1 MLQPARRK
9 YRKEFRGSM
18 GGVATRTNE
27 LSYGDYGIKTEERG
41 WLSANEIESAR
52 RTITHHTKRV
62 GKFFLRVFPHKP
74 IGHKTPGARMGSGK
88 SDVSGYVAVVKPGQ
102 ILMELS
108 GVTRAVAAE
117 AIRLA
122 GHKLS
127 VKTKLVAKENV

>member
-9 YRKEFRGSM
+9 YRKEFRGTMS
-18 GGVATRTNE
+18 GVATRSAT
-27 LSYGDYGIKTEERG
+27 LSYGDFGIKALECG
-41 WLSANEIESAR
+41 WLSAAEIESAR

-74 IGHKTPGARMGSGK
+74 ITNKVAGARMGSGK
-88 SDVSGYVAVVKPGQ
+88 ADISGYVAVVKPGQ
-102 ILMELS
+102 ILMEVA
-108 GVTRAVAAE
+108 GVTRDTAAE

-127 VKTKLVAKENV
+127 VKTKFIAKEND

>member
-18 GGVATRTNE
+18 TGVATRSNT
-27 LSYGDYGIKTEERG
+27 LSYGDYGIKVQECG
-41 WLSANEIESAR
+41 WLSAAEIESAR

-74 IGHKTPGARMGSGK
+74 ITNKVAGARMGSGK
-88 SDVSGYVAVVKPGQ
+88 ADISGYVAVVKPGQ
-102 ILMELS
+102 ILMEIS
-108 GVTRAVAAE
+108 GVPREVAAE

-122 GHKLS
+122 GHKIS
-127 VKTKLVAKENV
+127 VKTKFVEKDND

>member
-1 MLQPARRK
+1 
-9 YRKEFRGSM
+9 M

-27 LSYGDYGIKTEERG
+27 LSYGEFGIKTLESG

-88 SDVSGYVAVVKPGQ
+88 SDVSGYVAVAKPGQ

-108 GVTRAVAAE
+108 GVTREVAME

-127 VKTKLVAKENV
+127 VKTKFIEKENA